1 MNLKTV
7 RFGCMAAAIAAL
19 LLLSSCEDKTPS
31 TESTVPADFSAV
43 DMTAAEIPAD
53 GLAEYMLANVT
64 FDDPNLIKMDAE
76 IAESLYNVGG
86 LAESV
91 ASYGSGGATAEA
103 ILVLKCADAEKAASA
118 AEKIDKYRTEMAE
131 IYSHYNQPESVK
143 LTKAFLAQDG
153 VYVVFCVAPDAA
165 SAEIAYQAYVLD
177 TVFAEK

>member
-7 RFGCMAAAIAAL
+7 RFGCIAAALAAL
-19 LLLSSCEDKTPS
+19 LLLSSCEEGTSS
-31 TESTVPADFSAV
+31 TDTSVPADFSSV
-43 DMTAAEIPAD
+43 DMMTAVLPAD
-53 GLAEYMLANVT
+53 GLAEYMLANVS
-64 FDDPNLIKMDAE
+64 FDDPNLIKMEAE

-103 ILVLKCADAEKAASA
+103 ILVLKCADAEKAAAA

-131 IYSHYNQPESVK
+131 IYASYNQPESVK
-143 LTKAFLAQDG
+143 LTKALLAQDG
-153 VYVVFCVAPDAA
+153 VYVVFCVSPDEAF
-165 SAEIAYQAYVLD
+165 AEDVYQAYVLE

>member
-7 RFGCMAAAIAAL
+7 RFGCIAAALAAL
-19 LLLSSCEDKTPS
+19 LLLSSCEEGTPS
-31 TESTVPADFSAV
+31 TDDAAPADFSAV
-43 DMTAAEIPAD
+43 DMQTAVLPAD
-53 GLAEYMLANVT
+53 GLAEYLLANVT

-103 ILVLKCADAEKAASA
+103 ILVLKCADAEKAAA
-118 AEKIDKYRTEMAE
+118 AAGKIDKYRVEMAE
-131 IYSHYNQPESVK
+131 IYASYNQPESVK
-143 LTKAFLAQDG
+143 LTKALLAQDG
-153 VYVVFCVAPDAA
+153 VYVVFCVSPDA
-165 SAEIAYQAYVLD
+165 SAAENAYHAYVLD